1 MHLGCECDIETVM
14 TSMDSATLRTLG
26 KCSPLVLSIKDHECG
41 IGGMFEDNASNATVI
56 HPIWVYKKHLKCS
69 TSHVS
74 KIFRKNSTGVP
85 FLVLYFA
92 LYLDHPNEFSASLI
106 QEVIKEDMR
115 A

>member
-1 MHLGCECDIETVM
+1 MSSAGTGSRHWSTDYIGYSDHRIMRQKFEVTVSVET
-14 TSMDSATLRTLG
+14 L
-26 KCSPLVLSIKDHECG
+26 
-41 IGGMFEDNASNATVI
+41 I